1 MLNTYKAAKPLAEAD
16 YHLKTTSEEY
26 DVHFQYPVKALQ
38 RSYMDTEAASSHDA
52 VRLEP
57 LIVCPTRIYRAK
69 H

>member
-1 MLNTYKAAKPLAEAD
+1 MLNTYEAAKPLAEDD
-16 YHLKTTSEEY
+16 YHLETPSEEY

-38 RSYMDTEAASSHDA
+38 RSYMDTEAASSQDA

-57 LIVCPTRIYRAK
+57 LIVCSALIYRAK